1 MKSKMKPNLRNALYI
16 GTLCA
21 VSYLAV
27 YFARNILSVA
37 SNSMVE
43 SGFPESYPKLAG

>member
-1 MKSKMKPNLRNALYI
+1 MNGTINKRQIKPELRNAIYI

-27 YFARNILSVA
+27 YFARNILGAVTPQTFY
-37 SNSMVE
+37 E
-43 SGFPESYPKLAG
+43 HRE